1 MSKVNYNDDV
11 PGWRNLGPLIEDPK
25 KPFVR
30 RVRRGSTGEEAVLK
44 YRSPKNPDHPRAE
57 RFHNEALQMRRL
69 TSEGVARILPV
80 LDIAVGDEPTWYVMP
95 KARLLQSV
103 FGETTTL
110 QQIVGHVQALA
121 QSLYELAGRGIY
133 HRDIKPENL
142 FWYDDGPV
150 LADFGIAYWGEAGA
164 TQVGE
169 KLGPLWFMAPEMRSM
184 SEREEGRQADVYSL
198 AQTLSAFIHPLGT
211 LPLPGTFRAGA
222 VDYDLNRGWKGD
234 HDALDALEHVLE
246 AATRNDPAD
255 RLTIDGLAEELDL
268 WLRSAQTPLVK
279 NTGFRSGWDPQDD
292 HVRDKAEIR
301 RIMRR
306 ATRKIAAALGDV
318 AGHQEHNARD
328 SEIPR
333 WLGTYSWPRNSE
345 DGSEP
350 DGSLTFSAGLADDS
364 YRVVLGAVY
373 WGREVSFI
381 AETQRAEAGD
391 WHLERSWPET
401 DWARVRLPSASHAL
415 ETLVEQVVRSFDR

>member
-1 MSKVNYNDDV
+1 MSKVKYNDDV
-11 PGWRNLGPLIEDPK
+11 PGWRNLGPLLEDPNK
-25 KPFVR
+25 QFVR
-30 RVRRGSTGEEAVLK
+30 RVSRRSTGEGAILK
-44 YRSPKNPDHPRAE
+44 YRSSSPDKPRGQ
-57 RFHNEALQMRRL
+57 RFHSEALQMRQL
-69 TSEGVARILPV
+69 TGEGVARILPV
-80 LDIAVGDEPTWYVMP
+80 LDIAAGDEPTWYVMP
-95 KARLLQSV
+95 KAQLLQSV
-103 FGETTTL
+103 FVETTTL
-110 QQIVGHVQALA
+110 QQIVEHVQRLA
-121 QSLYELAGRGIY
+121 QALCELAGRGIY
-133 HRDIKPENL
+133 HRDIKPDNL

-164 TQVGE
+164 TVVGE

-198 AQTLSAFIHPLGT
+198 TQTLSAFIHPLGT

-222 VDYDLNRGWKGD
+222 MDYDLNRGWKGD

-268 WLRSAQTPLVK
+268 WLRSAQVPVVK
-279 NTGFRSGWDPQDD
+279 NTGFRSGWGPQDD
-292 HVRDKAEIR
+292 HVRDEVEIR

-318 AGHQEHNARD
+318 ANHQEHNARD
-328 SEIPR
+328 SEMPR
-333 WLGTYSWPRNSE
+333 WLGTYRWSQNSE
-345 DGSEP
+345 DGFEP
-350 DGSLTFSAGLADDS
+350 DGTLTFSAGHVDDS
-364 YRVVLGAVY
+364 HRVVLGAVY

-381 AETQRAEAGD
+381 AETQRTEAGD
-391 WHLERSWPET
+391 WHLECSWPET

-415 ETLVEQVVRSFDR
+415 ETLAERVVQSLD